1 MVSRRCSAFA
11 ILLLLMRCGVLLLIT
26 NMVVMMMVV
35 KGSSEWTTTASK
47 RSREEAIAV
56 RASPSGCGGV
66 LQRSAAV
73 GSGGCCSIPGGRE
86 RDWERNGEV
95 VSAATA
101 APSAVAVDGIA
112 VLVLRAHRVVRRW
125 WEKTAATA
133 NDIRGRHC
141 ASAVG

>member
-1 MVSRRCSAFA
+1 MICRRRSAFA
-11 ILLLLMRCGVLLLIT
+11 ILLLMRCGVLLMIT

-35 KGSSEWTTTASK
+35 KGSSEGTATASK
-47 RSREEAIAV
+47 RSREEAVAV

-66 LQRSAAV
+66 LQRSPTV
-73 GSGGCCSIPGGRE
+73 GSVRCCCVPGGRE

-95 VSAATA
+95 ISAATA

-112 VLVLRAHRVVRRW
+112 VLVLRAHRVVGRRW
-125 WEKTAATA
+125 EKPAATA
-133 NDIRGRHC
+133 NDIHGRHY